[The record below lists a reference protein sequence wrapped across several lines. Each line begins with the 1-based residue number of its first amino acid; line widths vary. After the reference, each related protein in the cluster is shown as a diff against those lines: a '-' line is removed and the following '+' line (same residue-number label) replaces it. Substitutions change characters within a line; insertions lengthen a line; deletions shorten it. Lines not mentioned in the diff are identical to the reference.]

1 MVILTSQ
8 FLQYINPEIQRF
20 TWRQKN
26 PTIQCRL
33 DFFLI
38 SHILIR
44 KNEQHTKGVIIR
56 SKIRWYNEGE
66 KNAKYFLNLEKRHF
80 KQGTINGLK
89 AKDGAHVSSDKE
101 ILKQCEI
108 FYKSLYRSKID
119 NDENPLNNRIIFEDE
134 NLNILSREEQK

>member
-1 MVILTSQ
+1 M
-8 FLQYINPEIQRF
+8 
-20 TWRQKN
+20 
-26 PTIQCRL
+26 
-33 DFFLI
+33 
-38 SHILIR
+38 
-44 KNEQHTKGVIIR
+44 R

-108 FYKSLYRSKID
+108 FYNSLYRSKID